1 MSKWKCTVCN
11 YIYDEEKEGKK
22 FKDLSP
28 SWVCPVCGAPKSAFV
43 RIGRKILEKKTVT
56 VPTVAE
62 KIVEQLAAIGVK
74 YIYGIPGDSILPL
87 IEALNKQNKIK
98 FVLTRHEE
106 TAAFMASAHAKLTDE
121 IGVCLSIAGP
131 GATNLIT
138 GLMDAATDGA
148 PVLALTGQVPQVF
161 LGSESL
167 QEIDQIELFEPFTV
181 LNETIAKP
189 AQVISLTVL
198 AVKNA
203 YLKRGVALLSLPTD
217 VLAEELED
225 EIWKPEEHLF
235 KQIVAP
241 LDEDV
246 EKAVKLI
253 DESSRPI
260 ILGGWGIRNCGKEV
274 IEFAEKISASIA
286 TTSRAKGVIPETNGL
301 AVGVLGSIGTRFA
314 AKAMTKADLIIV
326 IGSGFRQRNLVPN
339 LPIVQV
345 DIDGVKLGK
354 SFPIKVGLTGDAK
367 AVLKK
372 LIAKVSAKKP
382 NEKYFD
388 EIKKI
393 KEEHLR
399 EIRED
404 SENMSVPIY
413 PGLVIQAIKR
423 HAEKNAIVTVD
434 VGDHTYWFYKKYT
447 CDGEK
452 TLISA
457 NMASMA
463 FAFPAS
469 LAAQIGFPNRQ
480 VICVTGDGGFS
491 MLMADFTTAVYNRL
505 PVKVVVFNDNKLK
518 NIKKEQMMYGYRE
531 FGTEFVNPNFAEF
544 AKSCGGEG
552 YRVEKPEELDTALEL
567 AFKSDKPVIVDVVV
581 DPEKMSPMI
590 TVAPKD

>member
-1 MSKWKCTVCN
+1 MVKWKCTVCN

-43 RIGRKILEKKTVT
+43 RIGKKIPEKRAVT

-62 KIVEQLAAIGVK
+62 KIVEQLSAIGVK

-87 IEALNKQNKIK
+87 IEALSNQNKIK

-181 LNETIAKP
+181 FNETIAKP
-189 AQVISLTVL
+189 AQAISLTVL

-203 YLKRGVALLSLPTD
+203 YFKRGVALLSLPTD

-235 KQIVAP
+235 KQTVAP
-241 LDEDV
+241 ADEDV
-246 EKAVKLI
+246 AKAVKFI
-253 DESSRPI
+253 DESRRPI

-274 IEFAEKISASIA
+274 VELAEKISAPIA
-286 TTSRAKGVIPETNGL
+286 TTSRAKGVIPETHGL

-339 LPIVQV
+339 LPIVQI

-372 LIAKVSAKKP
+372 LIEKVSAKKLD
-382 NEKYFD
+382 EKYFD

-393 KEEHLR
+393 KVKHFG
-399 EIRED
+399 EIKED
-404 SENMSVPIY
+404 SENMSVPI
-413 PGLVIQAIKR
+413 
-423 HAEKNAIVTVD
+423 
-434 VGDHTYWFYKKYT
+434 
-447 CDGEK
+447 
-452 TLISA
+452 
-457 NMASMA
+457 
-463 FAFPAS
+463 
-469 LAAQIGFPNRQ
+469 
-480 VICVTGDGGFS
+480 
-491 MLMADFTTAVYNRL
+491 
-505 PVKVVVFNDNKLK
+505 
-518 NIKKEQMMYGYRE
+518 
-531 FGTEFVNPNFAEF
+531 
-544 AKSCGGEG
+544 
-552 YRVEKPEELDTALEL
+552 
-567 AFKSDKPVIVDVVV
+567 
-581 DPEKMSPMI
+581 
-590 TVAPKD
+590 